1 MASTGNNANAAGASS
16 YESKIDMG
24 GVDDIEVDKDMEQL
38 SKFTKI
44 ISPLFLLFGLVA
56 IICTILSIVNVDGSG
71 GWVTFFIVILSTVVF
86 SIMAALG
93 VYKWGTVEEQID
105 IFKGENDKYASEIDE
120 LRNTKEQLAGEVSK
134 LQETTNSM
142 SRDVDNLKAT
152 LGQYDELKE
161 SLKEI
166 CGDNQQ
172 LNDLI
177 NDVNEMYS
185 SMKNTILSNT
195 RAGILSAYYDAALK
209 DDEEGMSPRE
219 YKRFL
224 ARLDKKTRSVFEGFG
239 SFEQIAGDDGLIDL
253 AEFQQ
258 LVDKLLAEQAD
269 ELILEQGQE

>member
-1 MASTGNNANAAGASS
+1 M
-16 YESKIDMG
+16 
-24 GVDDIEVDKDMEQL
+24 
-38 SKFTKI
+38 
-44 ISPLFLLFGLVA
+44 
-56 IICTILSIVNVDGSG
+56 ILSIVNVDGTG

-93 VYKWGTVEEQID
+93 VYKWGTVEEQIEV
-105 IFKGENDKYASEIDE
+105 FKGENDKYAQEIDE

-166 CGDNQQ
+166 CGDNQH

-177 NDVNEMYS
+177 NDVNDMYS

-209 DDEEGMSPRE
+209 DDEEGMSQRE

-224 ARLDKKTRSVFEGFG
+224 SRLDKKTRSIFKDFGTFE
-239 SFEQIAGDDGLIDL
+239 EIAGEDGLIDL
-253 AEFQQ
+253 NEFQQ
-258 LVDKLLAEQAD
+258 LVDKLLSQQAD
-269 ELILEQGQE
+269 ELILEQQEK

>member
-24 GVDDIEVDKDMEQL
+24 GVDDVEVDKDMEQL

-239 SFEQIAGDDGLIDL
+239 SFEQIAGEDGLIDL